1 MLQPDEKKP
10 LRRGTREFGW
20 TLNQIGSSRAATK
33 PRSTS
38 HPRSRS
44 VSARLNSPPDV
55 RDDRCGVSARDSY
68 VDGARSSS
76 GHRASRVRAVDHDGG
91 ARPPD
96 AAPSTNRISGSILR
110 PHGPGRLGLA
120 LVALLATLAAPSVV
134 DAAPRSNTEASRANA
149 TEPGDDRP
157 APRAAEPARE
167 PVREAAGSKKSSA
180 SAPAKKPSPAAA
192 RATKPAASKDA
203 PARTR
208 TSAGK
213 PPREPAT
220 HAATDAPEPTRLALR
235 TGSRHAAADG
245 GSRAAAANAAPPDDP
260 GERRGTSAGSSRNS
274 PRTGSSGDAGG
285 GKKKISLD
293 DFLVEGKLEK
303 PSAYYILRRSQLE
316 HDWARLDARFSPLVL
331 ESVQDPLF

>member
-10 LRRGTREFGW
+10 LRRGTREIGW

-44 VSARLNSPPDV
+44 VSARLNPPPDV
-55 RDDRCGVSARDSY
+55 RDDRCGVCPRESY
-68 VDGARSSS
+68 ADGARPAID
-76 GHRASRVRAVDHDGG
+76 HRASRVRCVDHDGG

-96 AAPSTNRISGSILR
+96 AAPFITRIAPISQSFFR
-110 PHGPGRLGLA
+110 RHGRGLGLA
-120 LVALLATLAAPSVV
+120 LVAVLATLAAPSIV
-134 DAAPRSNTEASRANA
+134 DAAPRSNTKASRANA
-149 TEPGDDRP
+149 TEPANDQP
-157 APRAAEPARE
+157 TPRAAEPARDE
-167 PVREAAGSKKSSA
+167 AGSNAGANAGSNAGANESTTA
-180 SAPAKKPSPAAA
+180 EQPQTAAPAH
-192 RATKPAASKDA
+192 A

-208 TSAGK
+208 TPAGK
-213 PPREPAT
+213 PPREPASS
-220 HAATDAPEPTRLALR
+220 AASDASQPLLLALR

-245 GSRAAAANAAPPDDP
+245 GSRAAAANAAPPADD
-260 GERRGTSAGSSRNS
+260 GTSAGSSRNS
-274 PRTGSSGDAGG
+274 SRTGSAGDGG